1 MVPVCCAGR
10 AWSGPAL
17 QEVAQDM
24 FNTGKL
30 IVENVSSQ
38 PMDACSP
45 TPDWHAPLRCYTP
58 AMFNAE
64 VSLVCLILDSSADRA
79 WSNLVEACHSLLL
92 IARTNGLCL
101 AVHHTS
107 TWLCCV
113 FLHSTSQFT
122 WEN

>member
-24 FNTGKL
+24 FNNGKL
-30 IVENVSSQ
+30 IVENVSSP

-45 TPDWHAPLRCYTP
+45 TPDWNAPLRCFTP

-64 VSLVCLILDSSADRA
+64 VSHVCLLSD
-79 WSNLVEACHSLLL
+79 LQC
-92 IARTNGLCL
+92 
-101 AVHHTS
+101 
-107 TWLCCV
+107 
-113 FLHSTSQFT
+113 
-122 WEN
+122 